1 MSGAAAIGLADT
13 IGSLDIGKYGDVII
27 IKYPSYQFIP
37 YHVGISTVE
46 KVIKKGEL
54 VFDGLLPKS

>member
-46 KVIKKGEL
+46 KVIKKG
-54 VFDGLLPKS
+54 S